1 MRSRKLLNR
10 QGVRLTAVP
19 STRKQPAYTY
29 VCFVRHGT
37 TPTTGKVLP
46 GRAPGLHLSDKG
58 RDEARDA
65 AERLGVLGTV
75 RAIYSSPME
84 RTRETAEAIAERVGI
99 AVSLDGALMD
109 CDCGD
114 WTGMSLAALRRK
126 PEWRVVTQTP
136 SGFRF
141 PNGESFRELENR
153 VGEVV
158 ERLVEKHEGEVVVV
172 VTHADP
178 IKVALC
184 RGRQPTRPVRPIRGA
199 AELDDGDRL
208 RSRRAERARAELVR
222 FPRPCRRAF
231 GGRRETFV
239 YAWIDK

>member
-1 MRSRKLLNR
+1 
-10 QGVRLTAVP
+10 
-19 STRKQPAYTY
+19 
-29 VCFVRHGT
+29 
-37 TPTTGKVLP
+37 
-46 GRAPGLHLSDKG
+46 
-58 RDEARDA
+58 
-65 AERLGVLGTV
+65 
-75 RAIYSSPME
+75 ME

-184 RGRQPTRPVRPIRGA
+184 RAVGSPLDLFDRFAVRPSSTTVIAYGPGA
-199 AELDDGDRL
+199 PSVLALNSFGSLARVGVPSADGARRSSTRVDRQVSASPKT
-208 RSRRAERARAELVR
+208 R
-222 FPRPCRRAF
+222 
-231 GGRRETFV
+231 
-239 YAWIDK
+239 